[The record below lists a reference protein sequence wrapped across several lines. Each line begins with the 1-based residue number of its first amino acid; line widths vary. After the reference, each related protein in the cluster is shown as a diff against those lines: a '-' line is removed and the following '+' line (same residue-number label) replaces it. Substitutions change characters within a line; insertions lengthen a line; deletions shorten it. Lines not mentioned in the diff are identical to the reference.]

1 MRYGFLTAENAYIW
15 RSVRRSDM
23 PWLIQNGLHCGNNIP
38 PDNNYKTMG
47 NEEIIAKRN
56 SRIVPIGTGGV
67 LNDYVPFYFT
77 PASPMMYNIHT
88 GYNVPKVANEDIII
102 LVASLNSLKNNS
114 SVNFVFTN
122 MHALMAYADFYS
134 DLQHLNSIDW
144 GILQNC
150 NFTRVNME
158 RYQAEALI
166 HQHLPIE
173 QLEAILCYSETVRSE
188 VEGYLK
194 QHGKNMKVR
203 VAQHMYF
210 T

>member
-15 RSVRRSDM
+15 RIVRRSDM

-122 MHALMAYADFYS
+122 MQALMACADFYS